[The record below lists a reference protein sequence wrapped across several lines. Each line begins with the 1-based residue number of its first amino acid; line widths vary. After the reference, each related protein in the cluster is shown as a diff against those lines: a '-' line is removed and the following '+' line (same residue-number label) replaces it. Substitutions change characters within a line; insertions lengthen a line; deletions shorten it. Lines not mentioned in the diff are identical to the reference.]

1 MNVRGRALI
10 GAAAAGAILGG
21 ALTAPGV
28 AAADEIRPTGPNGVS
43 YIRTESGRTLC
54 GIEGDRVNCTV
65 QFVNPPL
72 ASTGDIANSVSLNQ
86 NGTFTYLA
94 ADLGVIDPP
103 HPDPL
108 RPDLY
113 HQRLGGRG
121 VQRRNPL
128 HEQPDQRGLLGE
140 RHRGQLAWADVSTRE
155 SLRDSDSAA
164 EAAESEAE
172 SAPARSRRL
181 GLRGVVAV
189 AVALSLVIAA
199 SMGMYLLHRNS
210 NYTEEFGSLDTPDR
224 VSVQVWINRVDTTSE
239 TLRSRD
245 RLRDTAPPA
254 R

>member
-28 AAADEIRPTGPNGVS
+28 AAADEIQPTGPNGIS

-103 HPDPL
+103 HLIRYDQTYTTNGWAVEAFNDGT
-108 RPDLY
+108 RFTNN
-113 HQRLGGRG
+113 RTNEGFWVSATEVNSLG
-121 VQRRNPL
+121 Q
-128 HEQPDQRGLLGE
+128 
-140 RHRGQLAWADVSTRE
+140 
-155 SLRDSDSAA
+155 
-164 EAAESEAE
+164 
-172 SAPARSRRL
+172 
-181 GLRGVVAV
+181 
-189 AVALSLVIAA
+189 
-199 SMGMYLLHRNS
+199 M
-210 NYTEEFGSLDTPDR
+210 
-224 VSVQVWINRVDTTSE
+224 
-239 TLRSRD
+239 
-245 RLRDTAPPA
+245 
-254 R
+254 